1 MKTISIDR
9 DWLIKKALEA
19 QENLDREDKMG
30 SKGDVALAAQALG
43 RILMIKEIFDNVK
56 Q

>member
-9 DWLIKKALEA
+9 DWLISKALEA
-19 QENLDREDKMG
+19 QANIEREEKLRDA
-30 SKGDVALAAQALG
+30 GDVGLAREALA
-43 RILMIKEIFDNVK
+43 RILLIQEIFDNVK